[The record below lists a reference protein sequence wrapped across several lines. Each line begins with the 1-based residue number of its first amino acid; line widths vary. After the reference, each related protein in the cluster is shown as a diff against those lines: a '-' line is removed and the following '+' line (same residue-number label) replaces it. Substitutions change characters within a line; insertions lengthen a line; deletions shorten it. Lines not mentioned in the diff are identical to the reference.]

1 MKTLSNKFK
10 KCTAAEIA
18 ASAAARAADI
28 PATAATTAATEATRA
43 ADIAAASAATIISP
57 LSHPGLF
64 YLFFVT
70 PFKTCQIRVGMCGI
84 RIGIGNGIK
93 FPKRPVL
100 NKNTN
105 ALCER

>member
-18 ASAAARAADI
+18 ASAADIAA
-28 PATAATTAATEATRA
+28 TAATEAARA
-43 ADIAAASAATIISP
+43 ADIAAASAATSAATIISP

-70 PFKTCQIRVGMCGI
+70 PFKTCRIRVGMCGI
-84 RIGIGNGIK
+84 RIGIGIGFE
-93 FPKRPVL
+93 FPKRQVL
-100 NKNTN
+100 NKNT
-105 ALCER
+105 LKRSQ

>member
-28 PATAATTAATEATRA
+28 PATAATEATRA

-70 PFKTCQIRVGMCGI
+70 PFKTCRIRLGMCGI

-100 NKNTN
+100 NKNT
-105 ALCER
+105 LKRSQ